1 MQIDPF
7 PVRLEQERNM
17 HWPMPRWYPLPQ
29 TEDCLRTSASARML
43 VMPGNAAF
51 CAEKFSGSRE

>member
-1 MQIDPF
+1 MRIDPF
-7 PVRLEQERNM
+7 PVRLEQELKYALAYAALVSAAANGR
-17 HWPMPRWYPLPQ
+17 L
-29 TEDCLRTSASARML
+29 LGTSASAQML

>member
-7 PVRLEQERNM
+7 PVRLEQELK
-17 HWPMPRWYPLPQ
+17 YALAYAALVSLPQ
-29 TEDCLRTSASARML
+29 TEDCLGTSASARML

>member
-7 PVRLEQERNM
+7 PVRLEQELKYALAYAALVSAAANGR
-17 HWPMPRWYPLPQ
+17 LP
-29 TEDCLRTSASARML
+29 RTSASARML

>member
-1 MQIDPF
+1 
-7 PVRLEQERNM
+7 M

-29 TEDCLRTSASARML
+29 AEDCLGTSASAPML
-43 VMPGNAAF
+43 VMPGNVAF

>member
-1 MQIDPF
+1 
-7 PVRLEQERNM
+7 M
-17 HWPMPRWYPLPQ
+17 HWPMPRWPQ
-29 TEDCLRTSASARML
+29 TEDCLGISASVQML

>member
-7 PVRLEQERNM
+7 PVRLEQELKYAL
-17 HWPMPRWYPLPQ
+17 PMPRWYPLPQ
-29 TEDCLRTSASARML
+29 TKDCLGTSVSARML

-51 CAEKFSGSRE
+51 CAAMFSGSRE

>member
-1 MQIDPF
+1 
-7 PVRLEQERNM
+7 M

-29 TEDCLRTSASARML
+29 TEDCLGTSASVQML
-43 VMPGNAAF
+43 VMPGNATF